1 MRTNNTGKYTT
12 IAFDLD
18 GTLTEPSRGLIAGF
32 RYALERMG
40 IDPGPTSQLTRFI
53 GPPLVE
59 EWGREFHLSPQ
70 EAHRAVELFREYF
83 SVYGWWDNEVYDG
96 IPALL
101 QALRAAGCRIALA
114 TSKPEVH
121 AMRILRLFE
130 LLPYFDAVGAA
141 TLDHAREE
149 KWEVLAY
156 ALEQLHVLTPADREH
171 CVLIGDRRF
180 DAEGA
185 ARCGIDAIGVTWGH
199 GSAQEL
205 RQAPFVALVDTP
217 DQLRRLLLGETDGS
231 V

>member
-1 MRTNNTGKYTT
+1 MMTRGNKKYTT

-40 IDPGPTSQLTRFI
+40 IDPGPTAQLTRFI

-59 EWGREFHLSPQ
+59 EWGREFRLSPQ

-96 IPALL
+96 ISELL
-101 QALRAAGCRIALA
+101 RALRGAGCRLALA
-114 TSKPEVH
+114 TSKPQIH
-121 AMRILRLFE
+121 AVRILRLFE

-141 TLDHAREE
+141 TLDHTREQ

-156 ALEQLHVLTPADREH
+156 ALEQLQILTPADREH

-199 GSAQEL
+199 GSAEEL
-205 RQAPFVALVDTP
+205 RRAPFVALVDTP
-217 DQLRRLLLGETDGS
+217 RQLRQLLLGDADATP
-231 V
+231 